1 MAFRDADLI
10 STCLA
15 DKRTMVQKLNFLA
28 NQVNDMNLRS
38 LIQDMAN
45 IQNRHVQILSGA
57 QNRTGISSGQIAP
70 GQAAYAG
77 TAGMGMGMGGTS
89 PLRS

>member
-10 STCLA
+10 GTCLA
-15 DKRTMVQKLNFLA
+15 DKRTMVNKLNFLA

-45 IQNRHVQILSGA
+45 IQNRHAQVLSQA
-57 QNRTGISSGQIAP
+57 QNRVGVPSGQIAP
-70 GQAAYAG
+70 GQAPFAG
-77 TAGMGMGMGGTS
+77 TAAGMGGMN
-89 PLRS
+89 PPRS